1 LNNIQNIDS
10 GMNIKAIIYRLSGYK
25 TFEELFLEL
34 KKGKRQ
40 TIESKT
46 AENARK
52 LEDAL
57 LPKGLIF
64 PKGGEVYEALHDV
77 EINYLTYFMAPYSGG
92 DKAIL
97 PKGERVIIHTPKKQR
112 PIGYYCTPI
121 NYGEIEKAIIPAAT
135 FDDPAYTDYSLSVK
149 TLLLNKDFKQIAL
162 NPITYVKG
170 DATDPTGAAT
180 RIIVHIC
187 NDIGGWGKGFV
198 TAISNKWKQPEAAYR
213 DWFTQQELVPTE
225 TMRFEKVE
233 SRDKYLNEKKFEL
246 GNVQFVKVTD
256 DIWVAN
262 MLAQRD
268 TKPDK
273 DGIPPIRYIFVAQC
287 LERVK
292 QFARKQQASVH
303 MPRIGCGL
311 AGGQWAEIEPII
323 NKELIAHEIETTVYD
338 FE

>member
-1 LNNIQNIDS
+1 VNIRVT
-10 GMNIKAIIYRLSGYK
+10 IYRLLGYK

-34 KKGKRQ
+34 QEGKRQ

-64 PKGGEVYEALHDV
+64 PKGGEVYEALRDV
-77 EINYLTYFMAPYSGG
+77 EINYSTYFMAPYSGG
-92 DKAIL
+92 DKTIL
-97 PKGERVIIHTPKKQR
+97 PKGERVFIHTPDKQR
-112 PIGYYCTPI
+112 PTGYYCTPL
-121 NYGEIEKAIIPAAT
+121 NYSGIEKAIIPAAT
-135 FDDPAYTDYSLSVK
+135 LNDPAYTDYSLSLK
-149 TLLLNKDFKQIAL
+149 TSMLNKDFKQIAL
-162 NPITYVKG
+162 NPIYYLKG
-170 DATDPTGAAT
+170 DATNPPGTGT

-187 NDIGGWGKGFV
+187 NDVGGWGKGFV
-198 TAISNKWKQPEAAYR
+198 VAISNKWKQPEAAYR
-213 DWFTQQELVPTE
+213 NWFTQEEITPTE
-225 TMRFEKVE
+225 IIRFERLE
-233 SRDKYLNEKKFEL
+233 SRDRYSNEKKFEL
-246 GNVQFVKVTD
+246 GNVQFVRVTD

-268 TKPDK
+268 TIPDI
-273 DGIPPIRYIFVAQC
+273 DGMPPIRYAFLAQC

-292 QFARKQQASVH
+292 QFAKKQQASVH

-311 AGGQWAEIEPII
+311 AGGQWTEIEPLI
-323 NKELIAHEIETTVYD
+323 NKELVAHEIETIVYD